1 MFSTYIQ
8 IDCKEVVSVLNPERF
23 LKNVIHVHCICTI
36 HDFSLKLRHFQTMV
50 FCNIKSPEKREEL
63 IRELDKLK
71 TELAQLQVT
80 KVMELPFSF
89 VLVGSFWVR
98 ERLCG
103 FVTFPT
109 WLFCANFHNCGKRK
123 CSKNCEISTTTTN
136 SRCWWVSNVQTLTI
150 CTNTSYTFLQH
161 LEFVWS
167 F

>member
-1 MFSTYIQ
+1 MISTYIQ
-8 IDCKEVVSVLNPERF
+8 IDYKEVVSVLNPERF

-36 HDFSLKLRHFQTMV
+36 HDFFLKLRHFQTMV

-89 VLVGSFWVR
+89 VLEGSFQVR

-103 FVTFPT
+103 FVTF
-109 WLFCANFHNCGKRK
+109 
-123 CSKNCEISTTTTN
+123 ST
-136 SRCWWVSNVQTLTI
+136 
-150 CTNTSYTFLQH
+150 
-161 LEFVWS
+161 
-167 F
+167 